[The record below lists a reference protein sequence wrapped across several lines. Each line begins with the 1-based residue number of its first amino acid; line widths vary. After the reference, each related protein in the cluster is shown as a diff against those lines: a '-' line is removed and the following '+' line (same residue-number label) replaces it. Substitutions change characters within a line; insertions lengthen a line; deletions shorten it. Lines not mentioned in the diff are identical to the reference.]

1 MEKYDFNCISSFE
14 QGQFH
19 WFQNNVCVRPF
30 IPLLKYIVTKLRVVG
45 FFLIFFFYKTIKTLN
60 DLQCSWFCKILGE

>member
-14 QGQFH
+14 QGQFQ
-19 WFQNNVCVRPF
+19 WFQNNVCVRTF

-45 FFLIFFFYKTIKTLN
+45 FFLIFFFTKQLKL
-60 DLQCSWFCKILGE
+60 